1 VGSISIP
8 VEGEAGLGEEGRAE
22 GEDGRAGDVGA
33 LVEQVREDDGGGP
46 ARAEVVARREVE
58 LEEAREEIGV
68 GAVVPGV
75 AAGAGSEGER
85 AEARV
90 CGAQLSGKALA
101 RDLGNPV
108 ADQRR
113 LRGGLAAELGDN
125 GVGVLVAERGRDGT
139 RGGKVEVKLR
149 TLADDLAEVFALVED
164 GGCGAGD
171 EDGGDGRLISIQK

>member
-75 AAGAGSEGER
+75 AAGAVKLWRGTSGIQLPISEGC
-85 AEARV
+85 AEGWPLNWVITAW
-90 CGAQLSGKALA
+90 AYW
-101 RDLGNPV
+101 
-108 ADQRR
+108 
-113 LRGGLAAELGDN
+113 
-125 GVGVLVAERGRDGT
+125 
-139 RGGKVEVKLR
+139 
-149 TLADDLAEVFALVED
+149 
-164 GGCGAGD
+164 
-171 EDGGDGRLISIQK
+171 